1 MLKAVIDTSVFT
13 AGIISPTGA
22 SRRIIRAMSA
32 GLFIP
37 IACEETIEE
46 LMDVCQ
52 RPKFER
58 FINKTETASL
68 IETIHKRALIVR
80 PAILTKSISEDPDDD
95 IFLLIALTAKAN
107 CIVSFDNHLLDLE
120 LFREIPVVR
129 PAMFLQKLG
138 I

>member
-1 MLKAVIDTSVFT
+1 MLKAVIDTSVLT
-13 AGIISPTGA
+13 AGIISPAGA
-22 SRRIIRAMSA
+22 SRRILQAMSA